1 MNESAANG
9 HPFSLKPWLDTNVVP
24 LLRPEPPLD
33 LHSVLVDQAPGA
45 TRPHAVLVW
54 TLSKTADG
62 WAAAA
67 QRLLES
73 AGFCFDFTR
82 EPQLVVLAPGRTIT
96 IFGGDGMPFVGANG
110 MAMVRLFRRVEDGVD
125 LIIEVGHLFPD
136 GKAAVAAVRAFFEQF
151 GQDPAALLAR
161 YSPRFG
167 SV

>member
-1 MNESAANG
+1 MHDTAKASPSFE
-9 HPFSLKPWLDTNVVP
+9 LKAWLDSHVVP
-24 LLRPEPPLD
+24 LLRPDPPLE
-33 LHSVLVDQAPGA
+33 LHSVLVNQAPRA
-45 TRPHAVLVW
+45 AQPDAVLAW
-54 TLSKTADG
+54 ALSKAPEG
-62 WAAAA
+62 WAPAA

-82 EPQLVVLAPGRTIT
+82 EPQLVALAPGRTIT